1 MAKNEQVRVEVA
13 FEGGQIVGGIVP
25 ADSVDRLR
33 QALAE
38 DEAVFDL
45 EMEDGTY
52 VVALRKVV
60 YVKRWS
66 RETRIGF
73 GAVA

>member
-1 MAKNEQVRVEVA
+1 VAKNEQVRVEVA
-13 FEGGQIVGGIVP
+13 FEGGQIVGGMVP
-25 ADSVDRLR
+25 ADSVDGLR
-33 QALAE
+33 QALA
-38 DEAVFDL
+38 DDDAVFDL
-45 EMEDGTY
+45 ATEDGTY

>member
-1 MAKNEQVRVEVA
+1 VAKNELVRVELA
-13 FEGGQIVGGIVP
+13 FEGGQTVGGMMAP
-25 ADSVDRLR
+25 EAVDRLR
-33 QALAE
+33 QALAA
-38 DEAVFDL
+38 DEPVFDL
-45 EMEDGTY
+45 ETDDGTY